1 MSTFIESLSAAILL
15 ILAVLLLTH
24 MLNGT
29 AVEWI
34 SSKVKVA
41 S

>member
-1 MSTFIESLSAAILL
+1 MTTLIESLSAAVLL
-15 ILAVLLLTH
+15 ILAVLLVTH

-29 AVEWI
+29 ASTWI

-41 S
+41 